1 HNYNLIGSHYQTLGT
16 NFALTANANLTNS
29 SEFRRDPNL
38 GNNVLLRI
46 QRLLD
51 SNLSLQKGWSGG
63 AYTAGLHQGEDPDA
77 AAGTGKTNQQLP
89 TVTFNLSSR
98 PIGHPARGDEPAR
111 WPWLASTNYSFSV
124 NGLYERKVFAPFQII
139 ARDTAGVPIDTT
151 FFDSTDARGA
161 ANYNFGLSD
170 QRMLLGFLRLNPRFN
185 FNGVYYSRDQ
195 AGE

>member
-1 HNYNLIGSHYQTLGT
+1 TLGT

-51 SNLSLQKGWSGG
+51 SKLSLQKGWSGG
-63 AYTAGLHQGEDPDA
+63 TYTGGLRQVEDLDA
-77 AAGTGKTNQQLP
+77 APGTVKTNQELP

-111 WPWLASTNYSFSV
+111 LPWLASTNYSFSA
-124 NGLYERKVFAPFQII
+124 NGLYERKEYAPFQII
-139 ARDTAGVPIDTT
+139 TRDSTGAPVDTT
-151 FFDSTDARGA
+151 ALDSTDARGA
-161 ANYNFGLSD
+161 ANYNFAISD
-170 QRMLLGFLRLNPRFN
+170 Q
-185 FNGVYYSRDQ
+185 
-195 AGE
+195 